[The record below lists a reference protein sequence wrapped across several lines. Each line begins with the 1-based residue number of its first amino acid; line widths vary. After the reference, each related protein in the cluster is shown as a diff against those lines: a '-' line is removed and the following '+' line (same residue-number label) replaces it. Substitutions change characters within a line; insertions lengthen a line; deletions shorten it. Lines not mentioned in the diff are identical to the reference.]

1 MKVAIVH
8 DSYLHVGGAEKVLL
22 ELLSI
27 FAEADLY
34 CPIINPKLKIKPKT
48 KGEIN
53 TTFLSYLPNFDSWVS
68 IFKPLVILYWE
79 SLDFSKYDLVISS
92 SHSFNAKLIKVPTHI
107 PHLSYIYTP
116 PRYLANNFN
125 EIESI
130 KWPLIK
136 YAAWPL
142 IDWLK
147 KKDKESG
154 QRPTVMIAIS
164 KTIQKR
170 IKQRYHRESLLIYP
184 PANTSVTYKTDQKDT
199 YLCFSRLV
207 KQKGID
213 LAIKACNQLKKP
225 LIVVG
230 TGPQKAYLKSIA
242 GPTVEFLDF
251 VDDNRLAQ
259 IFSRSKALINCAI
272 EEDFG
277 LVNVEALAYGVP
289 VIAHLSGG
297 QKETVIENKTGVFFN
312 QHTVESVCAAIEKFE
327 EMNFSPT
334 KLHQAAQKFSTE
346 IFKKKMM
353 VVVNYLET
361 KYA

>member
-27 FAEADLY
+27 FSGADLY
-34 CPIINPKLKIKPKT
+34 CPIINPKLKVKPKT
-48 KGEIN
+48 KGTIN
-53 TTFLSYLPNFDSWVS
+53 TTILSNLPNFDGWVS
-68 IFKPLVILYWE
+68 IFKPLVIFYWE
-79 SLDFSKYDLVISS
+79 SLDLSKYDLVISS
-92 SHSFNAKLIKVPTHI
+92 SHSFNAKLIKVPAHI

-125 EIESI
+125 EIKSI
-130 KWPLIK
+130 KWPLLKIASK
-136 YAAWPL
+136 PM

-147 KKDKESG
+147 KKDQASG

-164 KTIQKR
+164 QTIQKR
-170 IKQRYHRESLLIYP
+170 IKQRYGRKSLVIYP
-184 PANTSVTYKTDQKDT
+184 PANTKVIYKTGQKNT

-213 LAIKACNQLKKP
+213 LAIKSCNQLKKP

-242 GPTVEFLDF
+242 GPTIEFLDF
-251 VDDNRLAQ
+251 VDDVHMAR

-289 VIAHLSGG
+289 IIAHRSGG

-327 EMNFSPT
+327 KMDFSPT

-346 IFKKKMM
+346 IFRKKMM